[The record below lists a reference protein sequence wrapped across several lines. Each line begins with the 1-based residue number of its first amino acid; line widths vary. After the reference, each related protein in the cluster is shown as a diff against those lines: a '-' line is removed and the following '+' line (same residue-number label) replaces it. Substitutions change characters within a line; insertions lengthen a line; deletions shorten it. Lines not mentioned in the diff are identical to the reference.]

1 MYDRSTG
8 SSRPHRGYCLTS
20 VSVGILCPLQLG
32 LTDLSDDLAKE
43 TVGAEGP
50 LTPVTKLSCVVM
62 ATAACLSIA
71 AAGASDVAPAQLVET
86 YISLSIE
93 NPDKAKTFLAPDAA
107 WIIFDFGGDLAG
119 VFPEFVKHLPEADC
133 SKFLFQTERKV
144 TSDTGV
150 LADVVKVEWT
160 CAKPTEFM
168 LASNVLRFVV
178 VQQKIAMVVV
188 EDPPG
193 YRESRGLPP
202 L

>member
-1 MYDRSTG
+1 MSD
-8 SSRPHRGYCLTS
+8 HR
-20 VSVGILCPLQLG
+20 
-32 LTDLSDDLAKE
+32 ANE
-43 TVGAEGP
+43 TVASEGP
-50 LTPVTKLSCVVM
+50 LPLATKLSCVVL
-62 ATAACLSIA
+62 ATATCLSIA
-71 AAGASDVAPAQLVET
+71 AASASDLAPAQLVEN

-107 WIIFDFGGDLAG
+107 WIIFDFGADLAG
-119 VFPEFVKHLPEADC
+119 VFPEFVKHLPESDC
-133 SKFLFQTERKV
+133 SKFLIQTERKV

-150 LADVVKVEWT
+150 DADVVKVEWK

>member
-1 MYDRSTG
+1 M
-8 SSRPHRGYCLTS
+8 
-20 VSVGILCPLQLG
+20 
-32 LTDLSDDLAKE
+32 SDDRANQ
-43 TVGAEGP
+43 TVAAERSV
-50 LTPVTKLSCVVM
+50 TAATKLSCIVT
-62 ATAACLSIA
+62 AIAACLPIA
-71 AAGASDVAPAQLVET
+71 AAGAFEVAPAQLVGN

-93 NPDKAKTFLAPDAA
+93 NPDQAKTLLLPDAA
-107 WIIFDFGGDLAG
+107 WMIFDYGGDLAE

-133 SKFLFQTERKV
+133 SKPLIQTERK
-144 TSDTGV
+144 TATDTGV
-150 LADVVKVEWT
+150 DADVVKVEWK

-168 LASNVLRFVV
+168 LASNVLRFLV

>member
-1 MYDRSTG
+1 M
-8 SSRPHRGYCLTS
+8 
-20 VSVGILCPLQLG
+20 
-32 LTDLSDDLAKE
+32 SDDRAKE

-50 LTPVTKLSCVVM
+50 LTPATKLSCIVVAI
-62 ATAACLSIA
+62 ATCLSIA
-71 AAGASDVAPAQLVET
+71 AAGASDVAPAQLVRS

-107 WIIFDFGGDLAG
+107 WIIFDTGGDLAE
-119 VFPEFVKHLPEADC
+119 VFPEFVKHLPESDC
-133 SKFLFQTERKV
+133 SKPLIQTERKV
-144 TSDTGV
+144 TSTTGV
-150 LADVVKVEWT
+150 DAEVVKVEWK